1 MSSST
6 LTLEEGAKHSDS
18 SRERS
23 AKAAPPP
30 VWFKKEDSWA
40 IIIGLG
46 LVLAAT
52 GLFFLNSSGV
62 LSHIVFS
69 APSWTSFDELA
80 SKLPTKLGSAVALYL
95 LLLGVL
101 TIGAQRLGYNTVRF
115 IQGFSLLY
123 ALAVLVLIV
132 SANKG
137 VKSAQLET
145 PLVALFV
152 GLVIGNVLRLP
163 QWFSEALRT
172 EYYVKTGIVL
182 MGATL
187 PFTIILKAGPA
198 AIGQALIVS
207 VVTFASIYFAATRL
221 FKLDRRFAACL
232 GAGGSICGVSGSIAI
247 GGACRAEK
255 AHVSMAISLVIVW
268 AVVMIFVLPAAS
280 RWLGLHP
287 GVAGAW
293 IGTSE
298 FADAAGFA
306 AAEAIGH
313 EVATEAFTLM
323 KVVGRDMF
331 VGIWAFLV
339 AILSVTV
346 WEQRNAAQSERV
358 DYREIWQ
365 RFPKFILGFFVA
377 SLITTL
383 VITLLSADAGKAY
396 SSESLKVLKELRG
409 WFFTLT
415 FLSIGL
421 TTRFRELAAVGLK
434 PFFAFTIGVIINLP
448 LGYYLSNYVFDSF
461 WRGLAP

>member
-1 MSSST
+1 M
-6 LTLEEGAKHSDS
+6 
-18 SRERS
+18 
-23 AKAAPPP
+23 
-30 VWFKKEDSWA
+30 
-40 IIIGLG
+40 
-46 LVLAAT
+46 
-52 GLFFLNSSGV
+52 
-62 LSHIVFS
+62 
-69 APSWTSFDELA
+69 
-80 SKLPTKLGSAVALYL
+80 
-95 LLLGVL
+95 
-101 TIGAQRLGYNTVRF
+101 
-115 IQGFSLLY
+115 
-123 ALAVLVLIV
+123 
-132 SANKG
+132 
-137 VKSAQLET
+137 
-145 PLVALFV
+145 ALFV
-152 GLVIGNVLRLP
+152 GLAIGNTLRLP
-163 QWFSEALRT
+163 AWFGEALRT
-172 EYYVKTGIVL
+172 EYFVKTGIVL

-187 PFTIILKAGPA
+187 PFTIILRAGPA

-207 VVTFASIYFAATRL
+207 VVTFSSIYFAATRL

-255 AHVSMAISLVIVW
+255 AQVSMAISLVIVW

-280 RWLGLHP
+280 RALGLHP

-313 EVATEAFTLM
+313 EAATEAFTLM

-339 AILSVTV
+339 AILAVTV
-346 WEQRNAAQSERV
+346 WERQSAASSERI
-358 DYREIWQ
+358 DRREIWQ

-377 SLITTL
+377 SLLTTA
-383 VITLLSADAGKAY
+383 VITALGADAGKAY
-396 SSESLKVLKELRG
+396 SDEALKALKDLRG

-434 PFFAFTIGVIINLP
+434 PCFAFAIGVAINLP
-448 LGYYLSNYVFDSF
+448 LGYWLSNHVFDAY
-461 WRGLAP
+461 WRSLGV